1 MSEANIYIS
10 GPIGNIEMDGQA
22 IKGVML
28 IDVIAQV
35 RAFPDAKSFLVH
47 IDSPGGSVED
57 GDQIYEYLTSLKKV
71 GPVNTITA
79 GNVGSIATKLFL
91 AGDKRFIHENHKF
104 FIHNPWTSGPGDA
117 KQKLIE
123 AEALKQTENQLRTF
137 YEQATKIDAVG
148 LASLMDNE
156 TEMTADQAVQL
167 GFATEK
173 VKARAKAMAFINNST
188 MPENNNKV
196 LAALEKV
203 TAMLE
208 KAFTPAPQQVKSLV
222 LELQGGGSVFAETE
236 DAAALEGVAVFQVDE
251 QGNAT
256 TNPAPDGDHTLADG
270 RVLTVAGGKVTAV
283 SAAPA
288 GEPSSDAAIA
298 EKVGALT
305 VAVEKLIAANAMKKP
320 EKSDPKIVALEKE
333 IKDMKD
339 QMSSVKVPISG
350 LAGHVSPVQTKK
362 SPVQAYLEKA
372 K

>member
-1 MSEANIYIS
+1 
-10 GPIGNIEMDGQA
+10 MDGQA

-71 GPVNTITA
+71 GQVNTITA

-188 MPENNNKV
+188 MQENNNKV
-196 LAALEKV
+196 LAALDKV

-208 KAFTPAPQQVKSLV
+208 KAFTPAPSQVKSLV

-236 DAAALEGVAVFQVDE
+236 DAAALEGVSVFQVDE

-283 SAAPA
+283 SAAAPA

-298 EKVGALT
+298 EKLSALT
-305 VAVEKLIAANAMKKP
+305 AAVEKITQAQANALKQPKA
-320 EKSDPKIVALEKE
+320 DPKIVALEKE

-372 K
+372 KAK

>member
-1 MSEANIYIS
+1 VSEANIYIS
-10 GPIGNIEMDGQA
+10 GPIGNIEMEGRP

-28 IDVIAQV
+28 IDVIGHVKAS
-35 RAFPDAKSFLVH
+35 PDAKSFLVH

-57 GDQIYEYLTSLKKV
+57 GDQIYEYLQSLKKI

-79 GNVGSIATKLFL
+79 GNVGSIATKIFL

-123 AEALKQTENQLRTF
+123 AEALKQTENQLRAF

-173 VKARAKAMAFINNST
+173 VKATVKAMAFITKTNMT
-188 MPENNNKV
+188 DNNKV
-196 LAALEKV
+196 LAAIEKV
-203 TAMLE
+203 TAMIE
-208 KAFTPAPQQVKSLV
+208 KAFTPSPSPTQVKSLV

-236 DAAALEGVAVFQVDE
+236 DASALEGVAVFQVDE

-256 TNPAPDGDHTLADG
+256 ANPAPDGDHQLSDG
-270 RVLTVAGGKVTAV
+270 RVLTVQGGKVTAV
-283 SAAPA
+283 GAAPA
-288 GEPSSDAAIA
+288 ASPDAAIA
-298 EKVGALT
+298 EKLGALT
-305 VAVEKLIAANAMKKP
+305 SLVEKAIAANALKQP
-320 EKSDPKIVALEKE
+320 TSDPKIVALEKE
-333 IKDMKD
+333 LVEIKN
-339 QMSSVKVPISG
+339 QMSSVKVPVSG
-350 LAGHVSPVQTKK
+350 LAGYVNVSPTKK

>member
-1 MSEANIYIS
+1 
-10 GPIGNIEMDGQA
+10 MDGQS

-91 AGDKRFIHENHKF
+91 AGDKRLIHENHKF

-123 AEALKQTENQLRTF
+123 AQTLKHTENQLRAF

-173 VKARAKAMAFINNST
+173 VKARAKAMAFINNSKN
-188 MPENNNKV
+188 MSDNSNKV
-196 LAALEKV
+196 LAALDNV
-203 TAMLE
+203 TAMLT
-208 KAFTPAPQQVKSLV
+208 KVAQSFVPAPATQVKSLV

-256 TNPAPDGDHTLADG
+256 ANPAPDGDHTLADG
-270 RVLTVAGGKVTAV
+270 RVITVSGGMVSAV
-283 SAAPA
+283 SAAAPA
-288 GEPSSDAAIA
+288 APAAEPNSDAAIA
-298 EKVGALT
+298 EKLTALT
-305 VAVEKLIAANAMKKP
+305 AAVEKITQAQANAMKQPKV
-320 EKSDPKIVALEKE
+320 DPKIVALEKE

-339 QMSSVKVPISG
+339 QMSSVRVPISG
-350 LAGHVSPVQTKK
+350 LAGHVTPAQTKK